1 MTDDMTL
8 KIAEE
13 YVRRKCEWDCD
24 MNKQC
29 GSCMI
34 RCVKQ
39 TIEMA
44 RKQQAEIER
53 LKESYIAYEETT
65 GLKQAKAEAVKEFA
79 ERLKDEFRILSLD
92 ATVLDYLV
100 TSKVIDR
107 VLKEMVGGAE

>member
-13 YVRRKCEWDCD
+13 YVRRKCEWNCD

-44 RKQQAEIER
+44 RKQQAEIEM

-65 GLKQAKAEAVKEFA
+65 GLKRARAEAIKKFA
-79 ERLKDEFRILSLD
+79 ERLKEKSDDDTEWGLPY
-92 ATVLDYLV
+92 VLCEDIDNLV
-100 TSKVIDR
+100 
-107 VLKEMVGGAE
+107 KEMVGDAE

>member
-1 MTDDMTL
+1 MTDDMIL

-13 YVRRKCEWDCD
+13 YVRRKCEWNCD

-65 GLKQAKAEAVKEFA
+65 GLKQAKAEAVKEFMQKI
-79 ERLKDEFRILSLD
+79 EDECEYVTFGYRTGFRTGDVRKI
-92 ATVLDYLV
+92 Y
-100 TSKVIDR
+100 
-107 VLKEMVGGAE
+107 KEMIGDAE

>member
-13 YVRRKCEWDCD
+13 YVRRKCEWNCD

-44 RKQQAEIER
+44 RKQQAEIDR
-53 LKESYIAYEETT
+53 LRREYGE
-65 GLKQAKAEAVKEFA
+65 
-79 ERLKDEFRILSLD
+79 
-92 ATVLDYLV
+92 
-100 TSKVIDR
+100 
-107 VLKEMVGGAE
+107 